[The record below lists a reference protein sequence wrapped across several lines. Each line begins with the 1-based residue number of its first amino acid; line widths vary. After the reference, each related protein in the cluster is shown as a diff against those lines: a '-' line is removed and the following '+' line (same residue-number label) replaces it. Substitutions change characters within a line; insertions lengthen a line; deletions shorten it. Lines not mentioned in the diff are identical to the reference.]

1 MANGA
6 LSLRKADQPAQPQWA
21 LPDSPYVCFTCDD
34 HLRRHGHYALLR
46 VPYSAFGATGGQG
59 GHTLPSTSRCQH
71 CHAASTP
78 TIPEPYDSLPI
89 LRFTLPHAGTLE
101 PFAPSTF
108 TSTHRSLAANLSL
121 FRKT

>member
-1 MANGA
+1 MY
-6 LSLRKADQPAQPQWA
+6 LRKADQPAQPQWA
-21 LPDSPYVCFTCDD
+21 LPDSPYVCHTCGM
-34 HLRRHGHYALLR
+34 HLRTHGHYPLLR
-46 VPYSAFGATGGQG
+46 VPFSAFGTTGGRG
-59 GHTLPSTSRCQH
+59 GSNLPVSSRCQH
-71 CHAASTP
+71 CHTASSP

-108 TSTHRSLAANLSL
+108 TSTHRSLSTNLSH